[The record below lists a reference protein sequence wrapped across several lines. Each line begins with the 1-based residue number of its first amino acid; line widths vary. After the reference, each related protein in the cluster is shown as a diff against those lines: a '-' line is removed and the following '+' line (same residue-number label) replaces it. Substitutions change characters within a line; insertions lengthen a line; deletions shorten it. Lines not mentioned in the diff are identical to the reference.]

1 MVCGSEGGVKNVMTL
16 RAPKEVVGSRQSTKI
31 HVENSEKAKFTCADR
46 SITLLN
52 NNHHRR
58 QFNRWI

>member
-31 HVENSEKAKFTCADR
+31 HVENSEKAKFTCAD
-46 SITLLN
+46 L
-52 NNHHRR
+52 
-58 QFNRWI
+58 